1 MRVQNVISSC
11 GKLLSG
17 WVLSRWRPS
26 NVASFHLG
34 RSGSRLLGDLLK
46 QHPRVIWEG
55 ELFSPGRLDGIAARW
70 PVLTRD
76 RMSILKLRMQMAGRR
91 CYGFETQPTQVEYMK
106 MSLPEYVERLER
118 IGFSHFVILER
129 KNHLRRIVSM
139 MVARSTS
146 QWHLKPTESPPLVR
160 VELGV
165 DDLLL
170 SRGRDTERRSLVAHL
185 RREHESMC
193 ALKKILGTRRL
204 LCLTYEDDIVGHPD
218 IAYRRVCDFVGIGY
232 HQTTVRF
239 GRTNPFDLSD
249 VLINFSQVER
259 ALHGTEFEWMLYS

>member
-1 MRVQNVISSC
+1 M
-11 GKLLSG
+11 
-17 WVLSRWRPS
+17 
-26 NVASFHLG
+26 
-34 RSGSRLLGDLLK
+34 
-46 QHPRVIWEG
+46 
-55 ELFSPGRLDGIAARW
+55 
-70 PVLTRD
+70 
-76 RMSILKLRMQMAGRR
+76 
-91 CYGFETQPTQVEYMK
+91 
-106 MSLPEYVERLER
+106 
-118 IGFSHFVILER
+118 ILER

-160 VELGV
+160 VEMGV

-232 HQTTVRF
+232 HQATVRF